1 MRACV
6 LDLGSNSFHVLVA
19 DVDDGRVVPV
29 LRQREMLHL
38 GAVVARHGHIPPD
51 ACDRAATT
59 AGHLADLG
67 RRAGATEVTAV
78 ATSAIRDATNG
89 RDVLAA
95 IEAATGVRVGILSG
109 DEEARL
115 SYLGVRSA
123 VAVEAEPVLV
133 LDLGGGSLE
142 FAVGRGAEVTWSTS
156 TPLGSSRLTTV
167 VDDDPPRPRD
177 LLRLRDAV
185 AAEIDPL
192 VTEVEARAPALV
204 VAVGGTVRALA
215 RVAATAA
222 GAWLPG
228 DVMTNQ
234 LPVTTSELRIL
245 RDRLVALDADGRSDV
260 PGMKASRADHIHVA
274 AVVLVETL
282 ERLHI
287 EGVTIADAGLREGML
302 LDAAGAHA
310 VADGPQLRGREVQ
323 RVVDTFLP
331 DDLHPGHVAIL
342 AGLVFD
348 ELVDLHGLGDDDREL
363 LVHAARLHTIG
374 EALALRRSHRHGAY
388 LLEHAELRGFAPQD
402 LAVVAALVRFHGARG
417 LDRGFPPVAGLDAPR
432 RERTERLLAL
442 LQLADVLDRARDQ
455 AVHDVHALDDGE
467 VVTVRVAGD
476 PHVDLADLGRR
487 RDCFARAFSRGLR
500 LVDDATDA
508 TLGEASGR

>member
-1 MRACV
+1 MRTCV

-19 DVDDGRVVPV
+19 DVDDGRVMPV
-29 LRQREMLHL
+29 MRQREMLHL

-51 ACDRAATT
+51 ESERASAT

-78 ATSAIRDATNG
+78 ATSAIRDAGNG

-95 IEAATGVRVGILSG
+95 IEAATGTTVRVLPG

-123 VAVEAEPVLV
+123 IAVEAEPVLV

-142 FAVGRGAEVTWSTS
+142 FAVGRGREVTWSTS
-156 TPLGSSRLTTV
+156 TPLGSSRLNTLPEH
-167 VDDDPPRPRD
+167 DPPSAAD
-177 LLRLRDAV
+177 LRRLRDTI
-185 AAEIDPL
+185 AAGVDPL
-192 VTEVEARAPALV
+192 VQQVATRAPALV

-222 GAWLPG
+222 GTWLPA
-228 DVMTNQ
+228 DSVTNQ
-234 LPVTTSELRIL
+234 LVVTTGELRRL
-245 RDRLVALDADGRSDV
+245 RDQLLALDHAGRLDV

-274 AVVLVETL
+274 AVILVDVL
-282 ERLHI
+282 ERL
-287 EGVTIADAGLREGML
+287 GVDAVTVADAGLREGLL
-302 LDAAGAHA
+302 LDRAGAA
-310 VADGPQLRGREVQ
+310 EVLDGQQLRTRETD
-323 RVVDTFLP
+323 RVVDAFLP
-331 DDLHPGHVAIL
+331 GDPHPGHVGTL

-388 LLEHAELRGFAPQD
+388 LLEHAELRGFSPQD
-402 LAVVAALVRFHGARG
+402 LAVVATLVRFHGARG
-417 LDRGFPPVAGLDAPR
+417 LDKRFPPAAGLDGGR

-455 AVHDVHALDDGE
+455 AVYDVNTHDDGE
-467 VVTVRVAGD
+467 VVTVRVSGQ
-476 PHVDLADLGRR
+476 PHLETADLRR
-487 RDCFARAFSRGLR
+487 RADWFARVLGRDLR
-500 LVDDATDA
+500 LVDDETGAVI
-508 TLGEASGR
+508 G